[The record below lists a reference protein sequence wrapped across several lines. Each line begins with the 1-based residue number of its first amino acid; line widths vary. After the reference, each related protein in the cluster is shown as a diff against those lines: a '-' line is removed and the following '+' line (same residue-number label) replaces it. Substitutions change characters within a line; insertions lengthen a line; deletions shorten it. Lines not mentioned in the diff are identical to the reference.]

1 MILELKPNPDKE
13 LIRNYNSVA
22 YERLP
27 IKTKTVMPEDNLE
40 QIVNQAVLPHK
51 QEGDILCISEK
62 IVAITQ
68 GRAYHIND
76 IHPSWFAKLL
86 SKYVYKS
93 NAGIGIGSPWTMELA
108 IHEAGYV
115 RIFFAAAVS
124 AVTRPFG
131 VRGLFYKVVGK
142 HINAIDGP
150 CDYTIAPFN
159 KYAKL
164 PPKNPNKVASKLE
177 TLIGIP
183 VVIIDANDL
192 GVNILGA
199 SNESINQEMICELFR
214 DNPLGQKSESTPL
227 CIVRKHEQTN

>member
-1 MILELKPNPDKE
+1 MLLELKPNTGKE
-13 LIRNYNSVA
+13 LTRVYNGTL

-27 IKTKTVMPEDNLE
+27 IKTKTIMPTDNLE

-51 QEGDILCISEK
+51 KNGDILCISEK

-68 GRAYHIND
+68 GRAYHIDD
-76 IHPSWFAKLL
+76 IHPGWFAKLL

-108 IHEAGYV
+108 VREAGYV
-115 RIFFAAAVS
+115 RIIFAAAVS

-131 VRGLFYKVVGK
+131 IRRLFYKVVDK
-142 HINAIDGP
+142 HINAIDDP
-150 CDYTIAPFN
+150 CAYTIPTIN
-159 KYAKL
+159 KYEKL
-164 PPKNPNKVASKLE
+164 PTKEPHKVEKKLS
-177 TLIGIP
+177 TILNIP

-192 GVNILGA
+192 VVNILGVSD
-199 SNESINQEMICELFR
+199 SNIDQAIVCELFR

-227 CIVRKHEQTN
+227 CIVRKHEPKN